1 MSSGI
6 IGSSENSSV
15 AWGFTVDD
23 KIRLSREWGAACIA
37 CLNLGNY
44 TSQYHI
50 CSVQAIYIMH
60 AYEYLVGSTNQ
71 WAALRSIA
79 VVIAKGLKL
88 HQLGLHSDDSRILEL
103 HPEQKRAFIDREIG
117 RRMWYTL
124 ASQEWYVTKRSW

>member
-1 MSSGI
+1 
-6 IGSSENSSV
+6 
-15 AWGFTVDD
+15 
-23 KIRLSREWGAACIA
+23 
-37 CLNLGNY
+37 
-44 TSQYHI
+44 
-50 CSVQAIYIMH
+50 MH